1 MSIIEMLGEV
11 CTFDSVYIRGWR
23 WLFSARYRGD
33 IGARC
38 TERHW
43 ALVTLGVFET
53 LLLMG
58 VEIIALVFLA
68 RWLFT
73 L

>member
-1 MSIIEMLGEV
+1 MSIIEILGEA
-11 CTFDSVYIRGWR
+11 CTFDSAYIRGWR

-33 IGARC
+33 IRARR

-43 ALVTLGVFET
+43 VQVTLGVFET
-53 LLLMG
+53 LLLTG
-58 VEIIALVFLA
+58 VAIVALVFLA
-68 RWLFT
+68 RWLFI

>member
-1 MSIIEMLGEV
+1 M
-11 CTFDSVYIRGWR
+11 
-23 WLFSARYRGD
+23 FSARYRGD
-33 IGARC
+33 IRAHRA
-38 TERHW
+38 ERHW
-43 ALVTLGVFET
+43 ALATLGVLET
-53 LLLMG
+53 LLLMV